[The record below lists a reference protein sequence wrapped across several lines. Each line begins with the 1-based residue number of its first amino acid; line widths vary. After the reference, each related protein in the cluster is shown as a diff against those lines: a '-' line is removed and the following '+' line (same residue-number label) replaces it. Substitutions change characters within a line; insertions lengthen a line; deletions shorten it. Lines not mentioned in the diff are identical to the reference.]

1 MTAQTLKLDDI
12 KYRSI
17 EELLQFVSINKQILN
32 IQLPWGEEVMIQPKT
47 RLLPLP
53 ILDGYIPQG
62 WKDAIY
68 DESV

>member
-1 MTAQTLKLDDI
+1 MTAQTLKLDEI

-32 IQLPWGEEVMIQPKT
+32 IQLPWGEEVIIQPKNQ
-47 RLLPLP
+47 LSPLP

-68 DESV
+68 NEFV

>member
-32 IQLPWGEEVMIQPKT
+32 IQLPWGEEVIIQPKNQ
-47 RLLPLP
+47 LFPLP